1 MTNISISPIIEAD
14 QERLLDEAL
23 RVVKTESFEM
33 KRCLDRGDRM
43 EGLKHASQ
51 MIAELRTSALS
62 PKFYYRLCKI
72 E

>member
-1 MTNISISPIIEAD
+1 MTNITTTPIIESE

-33 KRCLDRGDRM
+33 KRCLDRSDRM

-51 MIAELRTSALS
+51 MIAELRTSSLS
-62 PKFYYRLCKI
+62 PKFYYRLCI
-72 E
+72 F